1 MDVNLNDI
9 YKKLSIKYNIP
20 IRDMELIC
28 RTIFELTAE
37 TMREGKLE
45 QVFIPNLGKFVVPIF
60 KIKKRNEEEYIRKTE
75 EYYRRL
81 EEFNSKKSRSR
92 EDSD

>member
-1 MDVNLNDI
+1 MEVDLNEV

-45 QVFIPNLGKFVVPIF
+45 QVFIPNLGKFVVPLY
-60 KIKKRNEEEYIRKTE
+60 KLKNRNSEEFIRKTE
-75 EYYRRL
+75 DYYRRL
-81 EEFNSKKSRSR
+81 EEFNNSKSRSG

>member
-20 IRDMELIC
+20 IRDIELVC
-28 RTIFELTAE
+28 KTIFELTAE

-45 QVFIPNLGKFVVPIF
+45 QVFIPNLGKFVVPIY
-60 KIKKRNEEEYIRKTE
+60 KLKNRNNEEFVKKTE

-81 EEFNSKKSRSR
+81 EEFNNKRSQSR
-92 EDSD
+92 EDSN

>member
-45 QVFIPNLGKFVVPIF
+45 QVFIPNLGKFVVPIY
-60 KIKKRNEEEYIRKTE
+60 KLKNKNSEEFVRKTE
-75 EYYRRL
+75 DYYRRL
-81 EEFNSKKSRSR
+81 EEFNNKRSRSR
-92 EDSD
+92 EDSN